1 MADVSSLGY
10 LMPLLAFLLVFIV
23 SYALLAKTKLLSV
36 SNFWHIFLSLVIA
49 IIFVVSPTATQFVM
63 ISTPWVA
70 IFIVA
75 LFLIL
80 MMLTF
85 IKGNLDDTVKSPAV
99 AIIVVLVVL
108 IIFVIS
114 AVNVFGPLITSYL
127 PGGSEAGLTTQQAAA
142 KHFFLNPAV
151 IGAIILL
158 IIAAVASWVLTKS

>member
-23 SYALLAKTKLLSV
+23 SYALLAKTKILAV

-49 IIFVVSPTATQFVM
+49 IMFVVSPSASQFTM
-63 ISTPWVA
+63 ISTPWIAVFLIA
-70 IFIVA
+70 LFFIV
-75 LFLIL
+75 

-85 IKGNLDDTVKSPAV
+85 LHGNLDEVVKSPAISIV
-99 AIIVVLVVL
+99 LIVVLL

-127 PGGSEAGLTTQQAAA
+127 PGGSEAALTPQQAQA
-142 KHFFLNPAV
+142 KHFFVNPAV

-158 IIAAVASWVLTKS
+158 IIAAVASWVLTK